1 MDYCKLRNKLKET
14 LDDKE
19 IDIALAKI
27 SMFHPDLEK
36 VFEHYIETGEM
47 QELSFD
53 GWNFEKIKEKI
64 GCNELQAFFNMDTL
78 MKNDAYRKYFKYMNF
93 GKK

>member
-47 QELSFD
+47 QEFSFD
-53 GWNFEKIKEKI
+53 GWNFEKSRKKS
-64 GCNELQAFFNMDTL
+64 
-78 MKNDAYRKYFKYMNF
+78 DATNCRHFSIWIP
-93 GKK
+93 